1 MARNKQ
7 QDESREKMKLSQEV
21 SSEASAEQ
29 LQQNQIKKETR
40 SEGEFSSETLTGQL
54 PYTLTN
60 DFFFKAFL
68 QKNETALRGLLSA
81 LLSLKPDEISS
92 VTITNPIEEGETIDD
107 KNIILDIKLLLNDTH
122 VINLEMQVAN
132 LGNWPERSLTYLCRM
147 FNQLKSGEDYIHVK
161 KTVHVSIM
169 DFTPNDFP
177 QILYSEYFL
186 YNLQTGHK
194 YSDKFAIYMLQLN
207 QLGNPKDQRDIPEIY
222 YWAQLFKA
230 QTWEEIQM
238 LAEKNEYIKQS
249 IVTLQELTA
258 DEKAK
263 MQMEARERY
272 RRDLAASVELGKQQ
286 SAEVIQRLQEKNKQL
301 EEKSEK
307 DEKEKKQ
314 LQEESKQ
321 IKEES
326 KQKDERIRKVQEE
339 KDAMQSEMEER
350 IRSLEAQ
357 LAQANKHD

>member
-1 MARNKQ
+1 
-7 QDESREKMKLSQEV
+7 
-21 SSEASAEQ
+21 
-29 LQQNQIKKETR
+29 
-40 SEGEFSSETLTGQL
+40 
-54 PYTLTN
+54 
-60 DFFFKAFL
+60 
-68 QKNETALRGLLSA
+68 
-81 LLSLKPDEISS
+81 
-92 VTITNPIEEGETIDD
+92 
-107 KNIILDIKLLLNDTH
+107 
-122 VINLEMQVAN
+122 
-132 LGNWPERSLTYLCRM
+132 
-147 FNQLKSGEDYIHVK
+147 
-161 KTVHVSIM
+161 
-169 DFTPNDFP
+169 
-177 QILYSEYFL
+177 
-186 YNLQTGHK
+186 
-194 YSDKFAIYMLQLN
+194 MLQLN

-272 RRDLAASVELGKQQ
+272 RRDLATSVELGKQQ

>member
-147 FNQLKSGEDYIHVK
+147 FDQLKTGEDYIKVK
-161 KTVHVSIM
+161 KTIHVSIM

-177 QILYSEYFL
+177 EVLYSEYFL

-207 QLGNPKDQRDIPEIY
+207 QLGNPKDERDIPEIY

-230 QTWEEIQM
+230 KTWEEIQM
-238 LAEKNEYIKQS
+238 LAEKNECIKQS
-249 IVTLQELTA
+249 IATLQEITA
-258 DEKAK
+258 DEKAR

-286 SAEVIQRLQEKNKQL
+286 SAEVIQRLQA
-301 EEKSEK
+301 
-307 DEKEKKQ
+307 
-314 LQEESKQ
+314 
-321 IKEES
+321 ES
-326 KQKDERIRKVQEE
+326 KQKDEKLE
-339 KDAMQSEMEER
+339 
-350 IRSLEAQ
+350 EAQ
-357 LAQANKHD
+357 LEIEKEKMEAEKEKEELLKIIEELRKK

>member
-7 QDESREKMKLSQEV
+7 QNESREKMKLSQEA
-21 SSEASAEQ
+21 SSGASAEQ
-29 LQQNQIKKETR
+29 LQQNQIKKAPQ
-40 SEGEFSSETLTGQL
+40 SEGEFSNETLTGQL

-81 LLSLKPDEISS
+81 LLSIKLDEISS
-92 VTITNPIEEGETIDD
+92 VLITNPIQEGETVDD

-147 FNQLKSGEDYIHVK
+147 FDQLKTGEDYIKVK
-161 KTVHVSIM
+161 KTVHISIM

-177 QILYSEYFL
+177 KVLYSEYFL
-186 YNLQTGHK
+186 YNLKTGHK

-207 QLGNPKDQRDIPEIY
+207 QLGNPKDERDIPEIY

-230 QTWEEIQM
+230 KTWEEIQM
-238 LAEKNEYIKQS
+238 LAEKNECIKQS

-258 DEKAK
+258 DEKAR

-286 SAEVIQRLQEKNKQL
+286 SAEVIQRLQE
-301 EEKSEK
+301 
-307 DEKEKKQ
+307 EKEKA
-314 LQEESKQ
+314 E
-321 IKEES
+321 EES
-326 KQKDERIRKVQEE
+326 KQKDEKLQ
-339 KDAMQSEMEER
+339 
-350 IRSLEAQ
+350 EAQ
-357 LAQANKHD
+357 LEIEKVKREAEEEKEELLKIIDGLRKK

>member
-81 LLSLKPDEISS
+81 LLSIKLDEISS
-92 VTITNPIEEGETIDD
+92 VTITNPIQEGETVDD
-107 KNIILDIKLLLNDTH
+107 KNIILDVKLILNDTH
-122 VINLEMQVAN
+122 VINLEMQVSN

-147 FNQLKSGEDYIHVK
+147 FDQLKTGEDYINVK
-161 KTVHVSIM
+161 KTIHISIM

-177 QILYSEYFL
+177 EVLYSEYFL
-186 YNLQTGHK
+186 YNLKTGHK

-207 QLGNPKDQRDIPEIY
+207 QLGNPKDERDIPEIY

-230 QTWEEIQM
+230 KTWEEIQM
-238 LAEKNEYIKQS
+238 LAEKNECIKQS
-249 IVTLQELTA
+249 IATLQEITA
-258 DEKAK
+258 DEKAR

-286 SAEVIQRLQEKNKQL
+286 SAEVIQRLQEENEQ
-301 EEKSEK
+301 K
-307 DEKEKKQ
+307 DESIRKIQ
-314 LQEESKQ
+314 
-321 IKEES
+321 EES
-326 KQKDERIRKVQEE
+326 KQKDERIRY
-339 KDAMQSEMEER
+339 
-350 IRSLEAQ
+350 LEAQ

>member
-1 MARNKQ
+1 MARKNQKI
-7 QDESREKMKLSQEV
+7 ESREKQKQSQEV
-21 SSEASAEQ
+21 
-29 LQQNQIKKETR
+29 
-40 SEGEFSSETLTGQL
+40 SSETLTGQL

-81 LLSLKPDEISS
+81 LLSLKPGEISS
-92 VTITNPIEEGETIDD
+92 VTITNPIQEGETIDD
-107 KNIILDIKLLLNDTH
+107 KNIILDIKLLLNNTH

-147 FNQLKSGEDYIHVK
+147 FDQLKSGEDYINVK

-177 QILYSEYFL
+177 EILYSEYFL
-186 YNLQTGHK
+186 YNLKTGHK

-207 QLGNPKDQRDIPEIY
+207 QLGNPKDERDIPEIY

-230 QTWEEIQM
+230 KTWEEIRM

-272 RRDLAASVELGKQQ
+272 RRDLAASVELGRQQ
-286 SAEVIQRLQEKNKQL
+286 SAEVIQRIQEEKEKIEEKCKQL

-307 DEKEKKQ
+307 VEEEKKQ
-314 LQEESKQ
+314 L
-321 IKEES
+321 KEE
-326 KQKDERIRKVQEE
+326 KERIQKE
-339 KDAMQSEMEER
+339 KDVMQLEMEER
-350 IRSLEAQ
+350 EERIRYLEAQ
-357 LAQANKHD
+357 LAQQNK

>member
-7 QDESREKMKLSQEV
+7 QKESREKLKLSQEA
-21 SSEASAEQ
+21 SSGASAEQ
-29 LQQNQIKKETR
+29 LQQNQIKKEPQ
-40 SEGEFSSETLTGQL
+40 SEGEFSNETLTGQL

-81 LLSLKPDEISS
+81 LLSLKLDEISS
-92 VTITNPIEEGETIDD
+92 VTITNPIQEGETVDD
-107 KNIILDIKLLLNDTH
+107 KNIILDVKLILNDTH

-147 FNQLKSGEDYIHVK
+147 FDQLKTGEDYIKVK
-161 KTVHVSIM
+161 KTIHVSIM

-177 QILYSEYFL
+177 KVLYSEYFL
-186 YNLQTGHK
+186 YNLKTGHK

-207 QLGNPKDQRDIPEIY
+207 QLGNPKDERDIPEIY

-230 QTWEEIQM
+230 KTWEEIQM
-238 LAEKNEYIKQS
+238 LAEKNECIKQS
-249 IVTLQELTA
+249 IATLQEITA
-258 DEKAK
+258 DEKAR

-286 SAEVIQRLQEKNKQL
+286 SAEVIQRLQA
-301 EEKSEK
+301 
-307 DEKEKKQ
+307 
-314 LQEESKQ
+314 
-321 IKEES
+321 ES
-326 KQKDERIRKVQEE
+326 KQKDEKLQEAKLEIEKVKREAEKEKEELLKIIEELRK
-339 KDAMQSEMEER
+339 K
-350 IRSLEAQ
+350 
-357 LAQANKHD
+357 